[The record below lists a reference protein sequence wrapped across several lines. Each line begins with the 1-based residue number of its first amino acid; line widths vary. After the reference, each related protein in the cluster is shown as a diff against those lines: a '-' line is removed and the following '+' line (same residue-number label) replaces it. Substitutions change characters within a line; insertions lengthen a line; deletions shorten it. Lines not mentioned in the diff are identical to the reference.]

1 MSAEPMESDA
11 VLVERRERI
20 LTLTLNRP
28 KSANAWSEAMQASV
42 AWELAAAQ
50 ADDALTAVVI
60 TGSGHVFSAG
70 ADIQSEPGMSPLD
83 AGTRRAAIV
92 GQMLVAVLD
101 FPKPLVAA
109 VNGPAVGAG
118 CMLALLCDAIVASDR
133 GHFSLPEI
141 DLGMPSPLAFTVVEC
156 VGSGALAVD
165 LVLSGRR
172 MTSHEAQALGL
183 AEACPAENV
192 AARARGGA
200 ARHRAPPAPPPRR
213 LCDEQAMDQH
223 GAPAKGACR
232 AGMRQ
237 PVSRTRRAEHRNER
251 TLIWRTKGSAKAR
264 KKRSSCPK
272 GVGPWR
278 G

>member
-192 AARARGGA
+192 AARARLRAELLGA
-200 ARHRAPPAPPPRR
+200 KPRAAYAMNKQWINTARRQKVLAALECANRFR
-213 LCDEQAMDQH
+213 ER
-223 GAPAKGACR
+223 GAPNI
-232 AGMRQ
+232 
-237 PVSRTRRAEHRNER
+237 E
-251 TLIWRTKGSAKAR
+251 TKGR
-264 KKRSSCPK
+264 
-272 GVGPWR
+272 
-278 G
+278 